1 MDTAQRAV
9 IRVETKKHRRPSP
22 QVDDENMIIGLE
34 RPELKIADAFRDFR
48 DFRAG
53 KFGEI
58 PRLARLRCR

>member
-9 IRVETKKHRRPSP
+9 IRVETRKHRRPSP

-48 DFRAG
+48 AG

-58 PRLARLRCR
+58 PRLAHPRCR